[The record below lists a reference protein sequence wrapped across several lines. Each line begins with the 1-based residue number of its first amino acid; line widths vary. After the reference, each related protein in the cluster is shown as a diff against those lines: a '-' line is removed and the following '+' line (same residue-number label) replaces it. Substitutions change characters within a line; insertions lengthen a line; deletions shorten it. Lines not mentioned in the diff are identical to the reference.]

1 MSELHVSCIGNVTQD
16 KLLHIDS
23 RPELDDVA
31 YVNGSIECMGGRGA
45 IVALA
50 LGRLGV
56 STSLIT
62 FMSNDSVARD
72 YLEFLQEN
80 NVDISSV
87 AIDSNAESLF
97 KVIVAISKEQENCIS
112 FFEPSNIN
120 FSATPSQLDT
130 VNDSDIVYFST
141 HKRSF
146 NETILSSIKNDSAK
160 VIHNISSYFLQ
171 SKEYVSLMLDRSN
184 ILIGNELEMRALLES
199 TYCSSLQD
207 LFNYSPNLETIY
219 TTQGDAGSCIYSKDS
234 TPCFVEAQDSES
246 VSPVGAGDA
255 YAAGVIYGIANG
267 WSNIRCAEFASKVA
281 SISVGSVTSYP
292 DLDVLDRLIEDTGG
306 EL

>member
-1 MSELHVSCIGNVTQD
+1 
-16 KLLHIDS
+16 
-23 RPELDDVA
+23 
-31 YVNGSIECMGGRGA
+31 MGGRGA

-62 FMSNDSVARD
+62 SMSNDSVARD
-72 YLEFLQEN
+72 YLELLQEN

-199 TYCSSLQD
+199 TNCSSPQD

-219 TTQGDAGSCIYSKDS
+219 ATQGDAGSCIYSKDS
-234 TPCFVEAQDSES
+234 TPHFVEAQDSES

>member
-23 RPELDDVA
+23 IPELDDVA

-62 FMSNDSVARD
+62 SMSNDSVARD
-72 YLEFLQEN
+72 YLELLQEN

-199 TYCSSLQD
+199 TNCSSPQD

-219 TTQGDAGSCIYSKDS
+219 ATQGDAGSCIYSKDS
-234 TPCFVEAQDSES
+234 TPHFVEAQGSES

-255 YAAGVIYGIANG
+255 YAAGVIYGIANR

-281 SISVGSVTSYP
+281 SISVESVTSYP

>member
-1 MSELHVSCIGNVTQD
+1 MSELHVSCVGNITQD
-16 KLLHIDS
+16 KLLRVDS
-23 RPELDDVA
+23 IPELDDVA
-31 YVNGSIECMGGRGA
+31 YVNESVECMGGRGA

-50 LGRLGV
+50 LGRLGI
-56 STSLIT
+56 STSLVT
-62 FMSNDSVARD
+62 AVSNDSIARN

-80 NVDISSV
+80 NVDVSSV
-87 AIDSNAESLF
+87 AIDNSAGSLF

-120 FSATPSQLDT
+120 FSSTPGQLDT

-146 NETILSSIKNDSAK
+146 NESMLSSIKNDSTK

-171 SKEYVSLMLDRSN
+171 SKEYVSLMLNRSN
-184 ILIGNELEMRALLES
+184 ILIGNELETSALLKS
-199 TYCSSLQD
+199 ADCSSPQD
-207 LFNYSPNLETIY
+207 LFNYYSNLETIY
-219 TTQGDAGSCIYSKDS
+219 ATQGDAGSWIYSKDS
-234 TPCFVEAQDSES
+234 RPCFVEAQGSES

-281 SISVGSVTSYP
+281 SISVGSATSYP
-292 DLDVLDRLIEDTGG
+292 DLDALDRLIGDTGG

>member
-23 RPELDDVA
+23 RPELDDGA

-62 FMSNDSVARD
+62 SMSNDSVARD
-72 YLEFLQEN
+72 YLELLQEN

-199 TYCSSLQD
+199 TNCSSLQD

>member
-23 RPELDDVA
+23 IPELDDVA

-62 FMSNDSVARD
+62 SMSNDSVARD
-72 YLEFLQEN
+72 YLELLQEN

-199 TYCSSLQD
+199 ANCSSPQD

-219 TTQGDAGSCIYSKDS
+219 ATQGDAGSCIYSKDS

-255 YAAGVIYGIANG
+255 YAAGVIYGIANR

>member
-130 VNDSDIVYFST
+130 FNDSDIVYFST

-199 TYCSSLQD
+199 TNCSSLQD

>member
-1 MSELHVSCIGNVTQD
+1 
-16 KLLHIDS
+16 
-23 RPELDDVA
+23 
-31 YVNGSIECMGGRGA
+31 
-45 IVALA
+45 
-50 LGRLGV
+50 
-56 STSLIT
+56 
-62 FMSNDSVARD
+62 MSNDSVARD
-72 YLEFLQEN
+72 YLELLQEN

-199 TYCSSLQD
+199 TNCSSPQD

-219 TTQGDAGSCIYSKDS
+219 ATQGDAGSCIYSKDS

-255 YAAGVIYGIANG
+255 YAAGVIYGIANR

>member
-62 FMSNDSVARD
+62 SMSNDSVARD
-72 YLEFLQEN
+72 YLELLQEN

-120 FSATPSQLDT
+120 FLATPSQLDT

-171 SKEYVSLMLDRSN
+171 SKEYASLMLDRSN

-199 TYCSSLQD
+199 TNCSSLQD

>member
-199 TYCSSLQD
+199 TNCSSLQD

>member
-62 FMSNDSVARD
+62 SMSNDSVARD
-72 YLEFLQEN
+72 YLELLQEN

-120 FSATPSQLDT
+120 FLATPSQLDT

-171 SKEYVSLMLDRSN
+171 SKEYASLMLDRSN

-199 TYCSSLQD
+199 TNCSSLQD

-292 DLDVLDRLIEDTGG
+292 NLDVLDRLIEDTGG

>member
-199 TYCSSLQD
+199 TNCSSPQD

-219 TTQGDAGSCIYSKDS
+219 ATQGDAGSCIYSKDS

-255 YAAGVIYGIANG
+255 YAAGVIYGIANR

>member
-16 KLLHIDS
+16 KLLHIGS
-23 RPELDDVA
+23 IPELDDVA

-62 FMSNDSVARD
+62 SMSNDSVARD

-87 AIDSNAESLF
+87 AIDNNAESLF

-171 SKEYVSLMLDRSN
+171 SKKYVSLMLDRSN
-184 ILIGNELEMRALLES
+184 ILIGNELEMRVLLDS
-199 TYCSSLQD
+199 TNCSSPQD

-219 TTQGDAGSCIYSKDS
+219 ATQGDAGSCIYSKDS

-281 SISVGSVTSYP
+281 SISVGSATSYP
-292 DLDVLDRLIEDTGG
+292 DLDALDRLIEDTGG

>member
-1 MSELHVSCIGNVTQD
+1 MSELHVSCIGNITQD
-16 KLLHIDS
+16 KLLRVDS
-23 RPELDDVA
+23 IPELDDVA
-31 YVNGSIECMGGRGA
+31 YVNESVECMGGRGA

-50 LGRLGV
+50 LGRLGI
-56 STSLIT
+56 STSLVT
-62 FMSNDSVARD
+62 AVSNDSIARN

-80 NVDISSV
+80 NVDVSSV
-87 AIDSNAESLF
+87 AIDNSAESLF

-120 FSATPSQLDT
+120 FSSTPGQLDT
-130 VNDSDIVYFST
+130 VNNSDIVYFST

-146 NETILSSIKNDSAK
+146 NESMLSSIKNDSTK

-171 SKEYVSLMLDRSN
+171 SKEYVSLMLNRSN
-184 ILIGNELEMRALLES
+184 ILIGNELETSALLKGAD
-199 TYCSSLQD
+199 CSSPQD
-207 LFNYSPNLETIY
+207 LFNYYSNLETIY
-219 TTQGDAGSCIYSKDS
+219 ATQGDAGSWIYSKDS
-234 TPCFVEAQDSES
+234 RPCFVEAQGSES

-267 WSNIRCAEFASKVA
+267 WSNIHCAEFASKVA
-281 SISVGSVTSYP
+281 SISVGSATSYP
-292 DLDVLDRLIEDTGG
+292 DLDTLDRLIGDTGG

>member
-146 NETILSSIKNDSAK
+146 NDTILSSIKNDSAK

-199 TYCSSLQD
+199 TNCSSLQD

-255 YAAGVIYGIANG
+255 YAAGVIYGIANR

>member
-16 KLLHIDS
+16 KLLHIGS
-23 RPELDDVA
+23 IPELDDVA

-62 FMSNDSVARD
+62 SMSNDSFARD
-72 YLEFLQEN
+72 YLELLQEN

-87 AIDSNAESLF
+87 AIDNNAESLF

-120 FSATPSQLDT
+120 FSTTPSQLDT
-130 VNDSDIVYFST
+130 VNNSDIVYFST

-171 SKEYVSLMLDRSN
+171 SKNYVSLMLDRSN
-184 ILIGNELEMRALLES
+184 ILIGNELEMRALLDN
-199 TYCSSLQD
+199 TNCSSPQD

-219 TTQGDAGSCIYSKDS
+219 ATQGDAGSCVYSKDS

-255 YAAGVIYGIANG
+255 YAAGIIYGIANG

-281 SISVGSVTSYP
+281 SISVESVTSYP
-292 DLDVLDRLIEDTGG
+292 DLDALDRLIEDTEG

>member
-62 FMSNDSVARD
+62 SMSNDSVARD
-72 YLEFLQEN
+72 YLELLQEN

-199 TYCSSLQD
+199 TNYSSLQD

-219 TTQGDAGSCIYSKDS
+219 ATQGDAGSCIYSKDS

-255 YAAGVIYGIANG
+255 YAAGVIYGIANR